1 MWRSYLISSLNFCSW
16 KFRNTVLL
24 ELNGPIQLQS
34 YKEQDKLETLSDINM
49 SLHTGSG
56 AKSQEKICE
65 HSIQGK
71 TDSPT
76 WHIIS
81 LIPLPYLTLGFNT
94 GATLVFFS
102 LNFKLLF
109 PLFLPFTSMHIGSCL
124 MLVSLKENS
133 TLNLWHHL
141 KHLCSNSIGLFF
153 VLQTSFFPSSTNYF
167 KLSCW
172 VVKSKK

>member
-1 MWRSYLISSLNFCSW
+1 MGQYN
-16 KFRNTVLL
+16 
-24 ELNGPIQLQS
+24 
-34 YKEQDKLETLSDINM
+34 YKTIKNRTKQETLSDMNM

-56 AKSQEKICE
+56 VKSQEKICE

-94 GATLVFFS
+94 GATLFFFS

-133 TLNLWHHL
+133 TLKLWHHL
-141 KHLCSNSIGLFF
+141 KHLCSKSISPFF
-153 VLQTSFFPSSTNYF
+153 VLQTSFFPSSTNYC